1 MTVIFDEDKAQKKYD
16 EVRGSEEEDLAQ
28 ILSQRYGLPYI
39 DLSQVSISSD
49 ALRLIPEE
57 DARKA
62 RLAIF
67 EMTGK
72 KVRIA
77 VLSPQKA
84 EAMSIIRELEGR
96 SYLPQL
102 YISSSRSLER
112 AWERYKDTTYTS
124 ETKAGSLD
132 ISNEEIL
139 KMINS
144 IHGITDIN
152 AIVADIL
159 KEKKGF
165 KVSRMLEV
173 ILAGAFGID
182 ASDIHIE
189 PEEENVRLRYRL
201 DGVLQD
207 ALSFDR
213 DTFFL
218 LLSRIQLLSGMKL
231 NIKNSA
237 QDGRFTVKIDN
248 TEIEIRSSMLPGAYS
263 ESIVL
268 RILNPKA
275 IKVPL
280 EELGFPPRLM
290 KILLEEIKRPNGMI
304 LTTGPTGSGKT
315 TTLYA
320 VLRKIHTPEVK
331 IITIED
337 PVEYHLP
344 GIVQT
349 QVEPKKGYTFAS
361 GLRASLRQ
369 DPDVIMVGEIRDPE
383 TANTAIDAAL
393 TGHLVFS
400 TLHTNNAAGAFPRLI
415 DLTVNSK
422 IISSAVRLT
431 MAQRLVRTLCE
442 KCKEQIPIPE
452 DKKKF
457 FEEALQGVSPEEQ
470 PAQKEIM
477 YKAAVKGCPNCNFT
491 GYKGRI
497 AVCEGILMDQQIEN
511 VVKENPSEREIKTA
525 AAHQKIIDMRQDG
538 VIKILNGKTTL
549 EELERVVDI
558 TTDIQSA

>member
-1 MTVIFDEDKAQKKYD
+1 MPIIFDEDKVQKKLD
-16 EVRGSEEEDLAQ
+16 DVRGSEEEDLAQ

-39 DLSQVSISSD
+39 DLSQTSINSD

-57 DARKA
+57 ESRQA

-67 EMTGK
+67 DMNGK
-72 KVRIA
+72 KLRIA
-77 VLSPQKA
+77 LLSPQKS
-84 EAMSIIRELEGR
+84 EAMTLIRDIEGR
-96 SYLPQL
+96 GYIPQL
-102 YISSSRSLER
+102 YVASSKSLER
-112 AWERYKDTTYTS
+112 AWDRYKDTTYTS

-132 ISNEEIL
+132 ISNEEI
-139 KMINS
+139 KRMIDS
-144 IHGITDIN
+144 IHSITDIN
-152 AIVADIL
+152 TIVADIL

-173 ILAGAFGID
+173 ILAGAFGIE
-182 ASDIHIE
+182 ASDVHIE

-218 LLSRIQLLSGMKL
+218 LLSRIKLLSGMKL
-231 NIKNSA
+231 NIRNAA
-237 QDGRFTVKIDN
+237 QDGRFTVKFDT

-275 IKVPL
+275 IQVPL
-280 EELGFPPRLM
+280 ESLGFPPRLM
-290 KILLEEIKRPNGMI
+290 KILMEEIKRPNGMI

-349 QVEPKKGYTFAS
+349 QVDPKKGYTFAS

-369 DPDVIMVGEIRDPE
+369 DPDVIMVGEIRDAE
-383 TANTAIDAAL
+383 TAGTAIDAAL

-415 DLTVNSK
+415 DLDVNAK
-422 IISSAVRLT
+422 IISSAVRLA

-442 KCKEQIPIPE
+442 KCKERIPIPE
-452 DKKKF
+452 DKRKF
-457 FEEALQGVSPEEQ
+457 FEDALQGVSPEEQ
-470 PAQKEIM
+470 PLQKEIM
-477 YKAAVKGCPNCNFT
+477 YKAGEKGCDNCNFT

-497 AVCEGILMDQQIEN
+497 AVCEGILMDQTIEN
-511 VVKENPSEREIKTA
+511 VIKENPSEREIKTA
-525 AAHQKIIDMRQDG
+525 AASQKIIDMRQDG

-558 TTDIQSA
+558 STDIQSA

>member
-16 EVRGSEEEDLAQ
+16 EISNSEEEDLAQ
-28 ILSQRYGLPYI
+28 ILSQRYGLPYV
-39 DLSQVSISSD
+39 DLSQASINSD

-57 DARKA
+57 DARNA
-62 RLAIF
+62 RVAIF
-67 EMTGK
+67 DMTGK
-72 KVRIA
+72 KLNIA
-77 VLSPQKA
+77 ILSPQKPD
-84 EAMSIIRELEGR
+84 AMTLIRELESR
-96 SYLPQL
+96 NFIPSLF
-102 YISSSRSLER
+102 IASSKSLAR
-112 AWERYKDTTYTS
+112 AWDRYKDTKYTS

-132 ISNEEIL
+132 ISSDEIK
-139 KMINS
+139 KMIGE
-144 IHGITDIN
+144 IKGIPDVN
-152 AIVADIL
+152 AIISGIL

-165 KVSRMLEV
+165 KISRILEV
-173 ILAGAFGID
+173 ILAGAFGVE

-189 PEEENVRLRYRL
+189 PEESSVRLRYRL
-201 DGVLQD
+201 DGVLQN
-207 ALSFDR
+207 AISFDR

-218 LLSRIQLLSGMKL
+218 ILSRIKLLSGMKL

-237 QDGRFTVKIDN
+237 QDGRFTVRLD
-248 TEIEIRSSMLPGAYS
+248 EADIEIRSSMLPGAYS

-275 IKVPL
+275 IQVTL
-280 EELGFPPRLM
+280 EDLGFPPRLLN
-290 KILLEEIKRPNGMI
+290 ILLNEMKRPNGMI

-349 QVEPKKGYTFAS
+349 QVDVKKGYTFAS

-383 TANTAIDAAL
+383 TAGTAIDASL

-415 DLTVNSK
+415 DLDVNAK
-422 IISSAVRLT
+422 IISSAVRLA
-431 MAQRLVRTLCE
+431 MAQRLVRTLCQ
-442 KCKEQIPIPE
+442 KCKKQIPIPE

-457 FEEALQGVSPEEQ
+457 FEEALVGVTQEEM
-470 PAQKEIM
+470 PTQKEMM
-477 YKAAVKGCPNCNFT
+477 YEAVGCPECNTT

-497 AVCEGILMDQQIEN
+497 AVCEGILMDQTIEN
-511 VVKENPSEREIKTA
+511 VIKENPSEREIKTA
-525 AAHQKIIDMRQDG
+525 SGHQKIIDMRQDG

-549 EELERVVDI
+549 AELERVVDI
-558 TTDIQSA
+558 STDIQSA